1 MMNLKELAA
10 EILNEGFNP
19 ETDPVSDFDNLPD
32 GTYDAML
39 TDVQWRVND
48 KGTEWLSMEFE
59 ILNEGFENRKYFGA
73 IFFSNERMLKL
84 NIKRTMKYA
93 AILGVELGIEDFD
106 RPESTLIQAL
116 QNGCGQQVTLTLKTN
131 KKSNFQNFEI
141 TEFIPF

>member
-1 MMNLKELAA
+1 MNLKELAA

-32 GTYDAML
+32 GQYDAML

-59 ILNEGFENRKYFGA
+59 ILNEGFENRKYFGM
-73 IFFSNERMLKL
+73 IFFSNERMQKF

-93 AILGVELGIEDFD
+93 AVLGVELGVEDFD
-106 RPESTLIQAL
+106 RPESTLVQAL

-131 KKSNFQNFEI
+131 KNNFQNFEI
-141 TEFIPF
+141 TEFVPF